1 MLSRKTSVTFS
12 PTSSISSSS
21 RSRSPTP
28 GDWDA
33 DDEFERST
41 MSGDEATSVRP
52 MTIAVPPRHSS
63 ACSSHYHTKRPTLKE
78 ILSNSSPQPWTL
90 TAFMAYLSNNHCLE
104 TLEFTMD
111 ATRYKKHYAKI
122 MAKHADKGLA
132 PQSKEAANIKILW
145 QRLIEA
151 YIRPNGSREINIP
164 SEVRDPI
171 LNFDYSINP
180 PPPEALDIAV
190 AKVYELMEESVLVP
204 FLNSM
209 SPRTTQSPPPN
220 GCDCRSDE
228 NSPTSPRGPK
238 SAGFRK
244 SRFSRYS
251 PPSMSPTSESSA
263 MSFPSPAM
271 HNSRKSAPQFLTTA
285 LHRHRL
291 STKLSPTSSTNNAT
305 QVTSAGSVEPA
316 SAPGLTDDSGYTS
329 SHTNESI
336 MTPPMSPPESDMA
349 LSPTNSRESGTWKK
363 FSRLSSWK
371 PMRKKSQNFKDT
383 ESMP

>member
-1 MLSRKTSVTFS
+1 MLSRKTSATFS
-12 PTSSISSSS
+12 PTSSVSSSS
-21 RSRSPTP
+21 RSRSPAP

-33 DDEFERST
+33 DDEFEKSN
-41 MSGDEATSVRP
+41 MSGDDASSLRP
-52 MTIAVPPRHSS
+52 MTIAVPPRHTPSCTSHHSS
-63 ACSSHYHTKRPTLKE
+63 KRPTLKD

-122 MAKHADKGLA
+122 MAKNADKGLS
-132 PQSKEAANIKILW
+132 PNSKEAANIKLLW

-171 LNFDYSINP
+171 LNYDYSVNP

-190 AKVYELMEESVLVP
+190 AKVYELMEDSVLHP
-204 FLNSM
+204 FLNTM
-209 SPRTTQSPPPN
+209 SPRATQSPPPN
-220 GCDCRSDE
+220 GCDCRSIGED
-228 NSPTSPRGPK
+228 PLSPRGDDK
-238 SAGFRK
+238 SVFRK

-251 PPSMSPTSESSA
+251 PPSTSPTDNTPMTFPSPTSS
-263 MSFPSPAM
+263 
-271 HNSRKSAPQFLTTA
+271 NNRKSAPQSLTTV

-291 STKLSPTSSTNNAT
+291 STKLSPTSSVSNA
-305 QVTSAGSVEPA
+305 QHITSAGSVEPV

-336 MTPPMSPPESDMA
+336 MTPPMSPPYCDMS
-349 LSPTNSRESGTWKK
+349 LSPQSSRESGTWKK
-363 FSRLSSWK
+363 LSRLSSWK
-371 PMRKKSQNFKDT
+371 PMKKRSQSFKDT

>member
-1 MLSRKTSVTFS
+1 
-12 PTSSISSSS
+12 
-21 RSRSPTP
+21 
-28 GDWDA
+28 
-33 DDEFERST
+33 
-41 MSGDEATSVRP
+41 
-52 MTIAVPPRHSS
+52 
-63 ACSSHYHTKRPTLKE
+63 
-78 ILSNSSPQPWTL
+78 
-90 TAFMAYLSNNHCLE
+90 
-104 TLEFTMD
+104 MD

-122 MAKHADKGLA
+122 MAKHADKGLS

-171 LNFDYSINP
+171 LNFDYTINP

-220 GCDCRSDE
+220 GCDCRTDE
-228 NSPTSPRGPK
+228 TSPISPRELK

-244 SRFSRYS
+244 SRFSRYGS
-251 PPSMSPTSESSA
+251 PILSPSTESSM
-263 MSFPSPAM
+263 MSFPSPTLPS
-271 HNSRKSAPQFLTTA
+271 NRKSTPQSLTTV

-291 STKLSPTSSTNNAT
+291 STKLSPTSSTNNAP
-305 QVTSAGSVEPA
+305 QITSAGVTDPP

-336 MTPPMSPPESDMA
+336 MTPPMSPPESDMV

>member
-1 MLSRKTSVTFS
+1 
-12 PTSSISSSS
+12 
-21 RSRSPTP
+21 
-28 GDWDA
+28 
-33 DDEFERST
+33 
-41 MSGDEATSVRP
+41 
-52 MTIAVPPRHSS
+52 
-63 ACSSHYHTKRPTLKE
+63 
-78 ILSNSSPQPWTL
+78 
-90 TAFMAYLSNNHCLE
+90 
-104 TLEFTMD
+104 MD

-122 MAKHADKGLA
+122 MSKNADKGLS
-132 PQSKEAANIKILW
+132 PQSKEAVNIKILW

-171 LNFDYSINP
+171 LNFDYTTNP

-209 SPRTTQSPPPN
+209 SPRATQSPPPG
-220 GCDCRSDE
+220 GCDCRSIDE
-228 NSPTSPRGPK
+228 DPTSPREDK
-238 SAGFRK
+238 SRFRK

-251 PPSMSPTSESSA
+251 PPITSPTESSP
-263 MSFPSPAM
+263 MSFPSPAS
-271 HNSRKSAPQFLTTA
+271 SRKAAPQSLTTA

-291 STKLSPTSSTNNAT
+291 STKLSPTSSMVNAP
-305 QVTSAGSVEPA
+305 QVTSAGSAEPV

-336 MTPPMSPPESDMA
+336 MTPPMSPPEGEMP
-349 LSPTNSRESGTWKK
+349 LSPQSSRESGTWKK
-363 FSRLSSWK
+363 FSRLSQWK
-371 PMRKKSQNFKDT
+371 PMRKRSQNFKDT

>member
-41 MSGDEATSVRP
+41 MSGDEAASVRP

-63 ACSSHYHTKRPTLKE
+63 ACSSHYQTKRPTLKE

-122 MAKHADKGLA
+122 MAKHAEKGLA

-171 LNFDYSINP
+171 LNFDYSMNP

-209 SPRTTQSPPPN
+209 SPRTTQSPPSN

-228 NSPTSPRGPK
+228 NSPTSPREPK

-244 SRFSRYS
+244 SRFS
-251 PPSMSPTSESSA
+251 
-263 MSFPSPAM
+263 
-271 HNSRKSAPQFLTTA
+271 
-285 LHRHRL
+285 RHRL
-291 STKLSPTSSTNNAT
+291 STKLSPTSSTNNA
-305 QVTSAGSVEPA
+305 QPVTSAGSVEPA

-371 PMRKKSQNFKDT
+371 PMRKKSQTFKDT